1 MNDEER
7 LEKLAE
13 VFGRLAEML
22 DDHILLVEGNKDVA
36 ALRNLGIDGDFF
48 CVQVGGGPV
57 KAAEHVWR
65 SGKRALIL
73 TDWDRRGGNLA
84 RTLRENLTSLGVE
97 YDDTVR
103 SDLAFLTKVYCK
115 DVESLDS
122 VIGNLEAETG
132 LSLSGMSETA

>member
-7 LEKLAE
+7 LERLAE
-13 VFGRLAEML
+13 VLGRFSEML
-22 DDHILLVEGNKDVA
+22 EDHVLLVEGNKDVA
-36 ALRNLGIDGDFF
+36 ALKNIGIEGDIF

-57 KAAEHVWR
+57 KAAEYVWR
-65 SGKRALIL
+65 TGKKALIL

-84 RTLRENLTSLGVE
+84 HTLRENLTSLGVE

-103 SDLAFLTKVYCK
+103 SDLAFLTRTYCK

-122 VIGNLEAETG
+122 VIANLERETG
-132 LSLSGMSETA
+132 RTLDGFL

>member
-7 LEKLAE
+7 LERIEE
-13 VFGRLAEML
+13 VLDRLAEML
-22 DDHILLVEGNKDVA
+22 PDHIILVEGNKDIE
-36 ALRNLGIDGDFF
+36 ALKALGIEADTF

-65 SGKRALIL
+65 SGKKALIL

-84 RTLRENLTSLGVE
+84 HLLRENLSSLGVE
-97 YDDTVR
+97 YDDRVR
-103 SDLAFLTKVYCK
+103 SELASLTRPYGK

-122 VIGNLEAETG
+122 VMALLEGRA
-132 LSLSGMSETA
+132 SRI